1 MNNNH
6 LYVRLHELADE
17 MDDTDYT
24 DLRQRVDS
32 SARRIRRRRVA
43 ATTAAG
49 IAAVAVVTVGGWAAF
64 GRTNHG
70 PQPAVT
76 PTGTAAG
83 TPSTGPSAVTSPTA
97 PASAT
102 APAVPTALPGTLVYL
117 DVIAGKPITMT
128 TVTDG
133 VAHQT
138 VFGTATHSNELYPPM
153 PSPDAT
159 RLAVVESPDPDNLAP
174 GDLVIIS
181 AGGSRH
187 TLAHN
192 VVGAGGGVP
201 VWSPDGKQVTA
212 DVAGKPTVVD
222 VTTGATTPAMPLAG
236 GGGYLT
242 WSANGQWRAYG
253 GSTDV
258 TVTAPDGTGAVK
270 KSVASL
276 PECQATA
283 GCPTSVQAVSDDG
296 RYVALGHMNSDPSH
310 VNEAHLVLDM
320 RTGKLV
326 NLPPVTNGG
335 VDKIWFRPDGVMV
348 VRTAISGKAT
358 FVLVRADGST
368 LASFPDTTGQS
379 PSYRQLVA
387 YRP

>member
-1 MNNNH
+1 MNNDH
-6 LYVRLHELADE
+6 LYVRLHELAGE
-17 MDDTDYT
+17 MDDTDYN
-24 DLRQRVDS
+24 DLRHRVDS

-70 PQPAVT
+70 PLPAAT

-102 APAVPTALPGTLVYL
+102 APAVPTAVPGTLVYL
-117 DVIAGKPITMT
+117 DRVAGKPLAMT

-133 VAHQT
+133 VVHQT
-138 VFGTATHSNELYPPM
+138 TFGTATHSDELIAPV

-159 RLAVVESPDPDNLAP
+159 RLAAVESTDPDNLAP

-181 AGGSRH
+181 AGGARH
-187 TLAHN
+187 TIAHN
-192 VVGAGGGVP
+192 AVAAGGDVP
-201 VWSPDGKQVTA
+201 VWAPDGKHVTA
-212 DVAGKPTVVD
+212 SVAGKSTVVD

-242 WSANGQWRAYG
+242 WSANGRWRAYG

-258 TVTAPDGTGAVK
+258 TVTAADGTGAVK

-296 RYVALGHMNSDPSH
+296 RYVALGHMNSDPNH
-310 VNEAHLVLDM
+310 VTEAHLVLDM
-320 RTGKLV
+320 QTGQPV
-326 NLPPVTNGG
+326 DLPPVASRGI
-335 VDKIWFRPDGVMV
+335 DKVWFRPDGSWL
-348 VRTAISGKAT
+348 VRTGTNDKLT
-358 FVLVRADGST
+358 FVLLRPDGST
-368 LASFPDTTGQS
+368 LATFADTHDHPTGEL
-379 PSYRQLVA
+379 LVA
-387 YRP
+387 YHP